1 MEGIFM
7 EQNLSLYYIF
17 HTVAQ
22 KGNISL
28 AAKELF
34 ISQPAISKSIQ
45 KLEANLNTTLFKRT
59 SRGVSL
65 TQDGELL
72 YKYTLEAFSALKI
85 GEETL
90 ARNQILGISQLR
102 IGVSSTLCKY
112 ILLPYLQ
119 KFIQSYPHV
128 RISISCQSTYQTL
141 ALLEEHKID
150 VGLIAEPNNLKGLY
164 FQPLQQIQDTF
175 VTAPSYL
182 ENLKLRSDSGNI
194 YQSATFMMLNEENI
208 TRQYVN
214 QVFLEHHMEPEH
226 VLEVTSMDLLIE
238 FAKIG
243 LGVACVIRE
252 FVEHELKQ
260 QELTEIL
267 PDIQFQPRQIGFVC
281 RNEDQHTSVIQN
293 FLTI

>member
-1 MEGIFM
+1 M

-17 HTVAQ
+17 NMVAQ

-45 KLEANLNTTLFKRT
+45 KLETNLNTTLFKRT

-72 YKYTLEAFSALKI
+72 YKHTQEAFSSLKT
-85 GEETL
+85 GEEIL
-90 ARNQILGISQLR
+90 ARNQSLGISQLR
-102 IGVSSTLCKY
+102 IGVSNTLCKY

-119 KFIQSYPHV
+119 KFISLYPHV
-128 RISISCQSTYQTL
+128 RISISCQSSHQTL
-141 ALLEEHKID
+141 ALLTDGKID
-150 VGLIAEPNNLKGLY
+150 IGLVAESNTDKNLF
-164 FQPLQQIQDTF
+164 FQPLQCIQDTF
-175 VTAPSYL
+175 VAAPSYL
-182 ENLKLRSDSGNI
+182 ENLKLRSDSIDI

-214 QVFLEHHMEPEH
+214 RVFLEHHLEPEH
-226 VLEVTSMDLLIE
+226 VLEISSMDLLIE

-243 LGVACVIRE
+243 LGIACVIRE
-252 FVEHELKQ
+252 FVE
-260 QELTEIL
+260 QELEKKELVEIL
-267 PDIQFQPRQIGFVC
+267 SEISIHPRQIGFAC
-281 RNEDQHTSVIQN
+281 RWEEKETLVIRN
-293 FLTI
+293 FFNL

>member
-1 MEGIFM
+1 M

-17 HTVAQ
+17 HTVAE

-65 TQDGELL
+65 TQEGELL
-72 YKYTLEAFSALKI
+72 YKHTSEAFHALKK

-90 ARNQILGISQLR
+90 ARNQMLGISQLR
-102 IGVSSTLCKY
+102 IGVSHTLCKY

-119 KFIQSYPHV
+119 KFVQHYPHV

-141 ALLEEHKID
+141 TLLEERKID
-150 VGLIAEPNNLKGLY
+150 IGLIGEPHNPKGLY
-164 FQPLQQIQDTF
+164 FQPLQRIHDTL
-175 VTAPSYL
+175 VAAPSYL
-182 ENLKLRSDSGNI
+182 ENLKMRSDSENI
-194 YQSATFMMLNEENI
+194 YQSATFMMLDEENI
-208 TRQYVN
+208 SRQYVN
-214 QVFLEHHMEPEH
+214 QVLWEYHIEPEH
-226 VLEVTSMDLLIE
+226 ILEVTSMDLLIE

-243 LGVACVIRE
+243 LGVGCVIRE
-252 FVEHELKQ
+252 FVK
-260 QELTEIL
+260 QELDNQELIEFL
-267 PDIQFQPRQIGFVC
+267 PDITFDPRPIGFVC
-281 RNEDQHTSVIQN
+281 RNEEQLSPVIQN
-293 FLTI
+293 FLNIEKTP